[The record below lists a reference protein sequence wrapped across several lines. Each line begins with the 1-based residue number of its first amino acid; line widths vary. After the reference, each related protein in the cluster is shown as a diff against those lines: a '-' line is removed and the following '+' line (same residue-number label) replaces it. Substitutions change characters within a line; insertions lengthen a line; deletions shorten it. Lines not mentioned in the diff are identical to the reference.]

1 MRDVMENVYKSFKK
15 LIIIFI
21 IIVTGFNVYYLV
33 IYKVPPPSF
42 YSLGITSDS
51 VRVKFEELG
60 FNFNSSDSVYEQP
73 LTIGLSRDKSAT
85 IHLVG
90 PKEDLVNIK
99 IVICLS
105 KRFSKSKLRLL
116 RSYLEDMISLVYPNW
131 TEGDKWLEENTLDLS
146 GSGRRTKILN
156 DIKLTLVLSKKNMT
170 MGLAIGDWDNVP
182 EYDSKNQ
189 LWKHHD

>member
-1 MRDVMENVYKSFKK
+1 MTNFYQTFKK
-15 LIIIFI
+15 LLIIFI
-21 IIVTGFNVYYLV
+21 IIVTGFTVYYLAT
-33 IYKVPPPSF
+33 YEVPPPSF

-51 VRVKFEELG
+51 VMAKFEKLG

-73 LTIGLSRDKSAT
+73 LTIGLSSDKNAA
-85 IHLVG
+85 IHLIG

-99 IVICLS
+99 IVIRLS
-105 KRFSKSKLRLL
+105 KRFKLKLL

-131 TEGDKWLEENTLDLS
+131 IMGDKWLEENALDLS
-146 GSGRRTKILN
+146 GSGRRTKKLN
-156 DIKLTLVLSKKNMT
+156 DIKLTLVISEKNMT
-170 MGLAIGDWDNVP
+170 MGLAFGDWDNVP